1 MDDPM
6 TRPACLE
13 LRDNEAHAGRAAHP
27 QLQLQI
33 AARTDVG
40 LERASNQ
47 DKALVATLTG
57 VAHSAPFTGYAEVK
71 ADGLLLAVCDGMG
84 GAAGGEVASEEAA
97 SVVLAQLSRTSE
109 EVTGRDTVAPRLV
122 DALRVAARTIHAHA
136 RLDPRLRGMGTT
148 ATVAVVAEDR
158 VVLGQVGDS
167 RAYLFRDGT
176 LTQLTRDQSLAQ
188 LLIEQGRLQ
197 PEEVKD
203 FVGSNVIL
211 QAVGTSEHLDVDI
224 RELRLGRGDVLVL
237 CSDGL
242 SGPVDAAAMCSV
254 LRQAP
259 DPATACDE
267 LIRCALAAGG
277 PDNVT
282 CIVARVVEVLA
293 ADGCVDGSAASP

>member
-1 MDDPM
+1 
-6 TRPACLE
+6 
-13 LRDNEAHAGRAAHP
+13 
-27 QLQLQI
+27 
-33 AARTDVG
+33 VG
-40 LERASNQ
+40 LERSSNQ

-97 SVVLAQLSRTSE
+97 SVLLAQLSQPSE
-109 EVTGRDTVAPRLV
+109 EATGQDTVAPRLV

-158 VVLGQVGDS
+158 LVLGQVGDS
-167 RAYLFRDGT
+167 RAYLYRDGA

-188 LLIEQGRLQ
+188 LMIEQGRLQ
-197 PEEVKD
+197 PEDVKD
-203 FVGSNVIL
+203 FVGSNIIL
-211 QAVGTSEHLDVDI
+211 QAVGTSDHLDVDV
-224 RELRLGRGDVLVL
+224 REVRLRQGDVLVL

-242 SGPVDAAAMCSV
+242 SGPVDAAAICAV
-254 LRQAP
+254 LKQAQ
-259 DPATACDE
+259 DPAAACDE
-267 LIRCALAAGG
+267 LIRHALAAGG

-293 ADGCVDGSAASP
+293 ADVVA